1 MNLLTQTF
9 NTVLYQPLFNALI
22 LLYNYLPGNN
32 FGLAVIVLTFLLR
45 LFLYPIMTQSI
56 KYQQTL
62 NEIQPR
68 LKEIQE
74 KYKDNQEQQAKEIMN
89 IYKEKKINPFNVFLP
104 LLVQLPLLIALFQ
117 VFRTGLQPESMDSLY
132 NFVSH
137 PGEINYLFLGLIS
150 LSEPSLLLAILT
162 SIVQFFQL
170 KRVNPQSK
178 QKKTKKKD
186 SIMQFSNM
194 AQKQMPYFISA
205 FTFAFLTK
213 LPAALGLYWITTS
226 LFSIGQQYIL
236 TNHGKSN
243 KI

>member
-74 KYKDNQEQQAKEIMN
+74 KYKDNKEQQAKEIMN
-89 IYKEKKINPFNVFLP
+89 IYKEKKINPFNIFLP
-104 LLVQLPLLIALFQ
+104 LLIQLPLLIALFQ
-117 VFRTGLQPESMDSLY
+117 VFRTGLQPESMNSLY
-132 NFVSH
+132 SFVSH

-194 AQKQMPYFISA
+194 AQKQMPYFLSA

-236 TNHGKSN
+236 TNHGKPN
-243 KI
+243 

>member
-1 MNLLTQTF
+1 MNLLIQTF

-32 FGLAVIVLTFLLR
+32 FGLAVIALTFLLR

-74 KYKDNQEQQAKEIMN
+74 KYKDDQGQQAKEIMN

-117 VFRTGLQPESMDSLY
+117 VFRTGLQPESMNSLY
-132 NFVSH
+132 SFVSH

-150 LSEPSLLLAILT
+150 LSEPSLLLAGLT
-162 SIVQFFQL
+162 SVVQFFQL
-170 KRVNPQSK
+170 KRVTLQSK

-186 SIMQFSNM
+186 SIMKFSNM
-194 AQKQMPYFISA
+194 AQKQMPYFLAA
-205 FTFAFLTK
+205 FTFVFLTK

-236 TNHGKSN
+236 TNHGKPN
-243 KI
+243 